1 MVRVLLTKLLFMAGL
16 LALVGVATSLGATII
31 AVTIESGWIVP
42 VIAFVAGIMLVLYVG
57 ALWLLYLALLEVLEY
72 KR

>member
-31 AVTIESGWIVP
+31 AVTIESSWIVP
-42 VIAFVAGIMLVLYVG
+42 VIAFVAGIVLVLYVG